1 MNELESSV
9 ESSSAFLSGGYLNVI
24 ATAAVIIVVTFV
36 VSELAVRAMRKA
48 YHVAAD
54 TEKAASILIL
64 GIRIVVWAIGA
75 YMLCKNCFNIDL
87 SVVVGALGVGGL
99 ALSLGLQDTI
109 KNILGG
115 AQITFNKEFGI
126 GDWIKLGGI
135 EGTVKDVNLR
145 YTTIEDDI
153 GQTHLVPNAVI
164 NSSTVTRMPEF
175 FRVPLALTLAR
186 NIDLEAVEAAV
197 CAIADKALDAKDMRF
212 EDKHSVLVE
221 AGVGASGVEATL
233 VVFATWDFSGAQVK
247 STVLSPV
254 IAYLQVNNYI
264 GRLE

>member
-1 MNELESSV
+1 MDELESSI
-9 ESSSAFLSGGYLNVI
+9 ESSSAFLSGGYLSVV
-24 ATAAVIIVVTFV
+24 ATAALIIVVTII
-36 VSELAVRAMRKA
+36 VSELAVRAVKKA
-48 YHVAAD
+48 YHFAAD
-54 TEKAASILIL
+54 AEKAASILML
-64 GIRIVVWAIGA
+64 GIRIVVWAVGA

-99 ALSLGLQDTI
+99 ALSLGMQDTI

-135 EGTVKDVNLR
+135 EGVVKDVNLR

-153 GQTHLVPNAVI
+153 GQTHLVPNAVV
-164 NSSTVTRMPEF
+164 NSSTVTRMPTF
-175 FRVPLALTLAR
+175 FRVPLSLTLAR
-186 NIDLEAVEAAV
+186 NIDLATVEAAV
-197 CAIADKALDAKDMRF
+197 CSIADKALDEKGMRF
-212 EDKHSVLVE
+212 EDKHAVLVE
-221 AGVGASGVEATL
+221 AGVGPSGVEATL

-254 IAYLQVNNYI
+254 IEYLQENNFI
-264 GRLE
+264 GRLD

>member
-1 MNELESSV
+1 MGDIESSI
-9 ESSSAFLSGGYLNVI
+9 ESSQAFLSGGYVSVI
-24 ATAAVIIVVTFV
+24 ATALLIVAVTVAI
-36 VSELAVRAMRKA
+36 SEIAVRAVRKI
-48 YHVAAD
+48 YHIAAD
-54 TEKAASILIL
+54 GDKAASILVM

-135 EGTVKDVNLR
+135 EGVVKDINLR

-153 GQTHLVPNAVI
+153 GQTHLVPNSVI

-186 NIDLEAVEAAV
+186 DIDLVQIEKVV
-197 CAIADKALDAKDMRF
+197 CDLADKALDDAGMRF
-212 EDKHSVLVE
+212 GDKKSLLVE
-221 AGVGASGVEATL
+221 AGVGAMGVEATL
-233 VVFATWDFSGAQVK
+233 VVYSTWDYSGAAVK
-247 STVLSPV
+247 STVLPPV
-254 IAYLQVNNYI
+254 IEYLQAHDLI
-264 GRLE
+264 GRME

>member
-115 AQITFNKEFGI
+115 AKV
-126 GDWIKLGGI
+126 DGGI
-135 EGTVKDVNLR
+135 LWCVTELVSKETLDEVVS
-145 YTTIEDDI
+145 IEKEV
-153 GQTHLVPNAVI
+153 Q
-164 NSSTVTRMPEF
+164 SR
-175 FRVPLALTLAR
+175 
-186 NIDLEAVEAAV
+186 
-197 CAIADKALDAKDMRF
+197 
-212 EDKHSVLVE
+212 
-221 AGVGASGVEATL
+221 
-233 VVFATWDFSGAQVK
+233 
-247 STVLSPV
+247 
-254 IAYLQVNNYI
+254 
-264 GRLE
+264 

>member
-1 MNELESSV
+1 MNELESSI
-9 ESSSAFLSGGYLNVI
+9 ESSSAFLSGGYLSVV
-24 ATAAVIIVVTFV
+24 ATALLIIVVTVF
-36 VSELAVRAMRKA
+36 VSEIAVRAVRKA
-48 YHVAAD
+48 YHLAAD
-54 TEKAASILIL
+54 GDKAASILVL

-126 GDWIKLGGI
+126 GDWVKLSGI
-135 EGTVKDVNLR
+135 EGVVKDVNLR

-153 GQTHLVPNAVI
+153 GQTHLVPNSVI
-164 NSSTVTRMPEF
+164 NSSTVTRMPEY

-186 NIDLEAVEAAV
+186 NIDLNAVEKTV
-197 CAIADKALDAKDMRF
+197 CDLADKALDDCGMRYEAKR
-212 EDKHSVLVE
+212 SLLVE
-221 AGVGASGVEATL
+221 AGVGAAGVEATL
-233 VVFATWDFSGAQVK
+233 VVFSTWDYSGAQVK
-247 STVLSPV
+247 STVLPPV
-254 IAYLQVNNYI
+254 IEYLQANDFI